1 MAIERDRPGP
11 VTQAPLEEE
20 LARRGAW
27 LIRLRWVAV
36 AAVFAGTFVT
46 GLLTD
51 LPVPGLAFCVVGA
64 LILGYNLLFRRI
76 LRHLKSLETTT
87 VAWGRFASAQFL
99 TDWGALI
106 VLVHLTGGI
115 ASPLLFFFVFH
126 AILASILLPP
136 KSAYLHAAFGVLLV
150 GLLATI
156 EGVGLLPHRP
166 MVGFE
171 GVEHGEFRQVV
182 VRFLFFATAIL
193 FTTHLA
199 GSIARRLWART
210 MELLRMKDSVEAAF
224 HRTRTLYDI
233 ARAVNSTLDLSQVL
247 NTVVARTTVA
257 LNGKACSIRLLD
269 DDGTR
274 LRLSAAYGLSD
285 TYLQKGDVDPAKSPV
300 DQSAMM
306 GWAVQVPDVT
316 DAVAFQYPEEVRR
329 EGIRSVVVAPML
341 LRGTAIGVLRL
352 YTAERREFGDEDI
365 GFLMAIASQG
375 AVAIENARAYRH
387 LEELE
392 AAKAKFVFLVLHE
405 LKTPVASL
413 RSSLS
418 ILEEGFLDE
427 LDERKRSL
435 VARMVRRVSGLQDL
449 LKDLMALGSMKGRVP
464 GRAAGTADL
473 CGVVRGVLE
482 KVQAEAERKRIQME
496 VVIPASEVTLRGDDE
511 DLDKIVG
518 NLVENAVKYTPD
530 GGRVQVTLVADQ
542 NRARLVCRDSGIGIS
557 EDALTH
563 VFDEF
568 YRAGNAKQF
577 AEGTGL
583 GLSLVKRLVDMYR
596 GEIEVTSS
604 VGEGSTFTVSLP
616 LQG

>member
-20 LARRGAW
+20 LAKRGAW
-27 LIRLRWVAV
+27 LIRLRWLAG
-36 AAVFAGTFVT
+36 AGVFVGTLVLW
-46 GLLTD
+46 LLAD
-51 LPVPGLAFCVVGA
+51 LPVPGIAFCAVGVG
-64 LILGYNLLFRRI
+64 ILAYNLLFRRI
-76 LRHLKSLETTT
+76 LRHLKTLESTT
-87 VAWGRFASAQFL
+87 VVWGRFASAQFL
-99 TDWGALI
+99 TDWVALI

-115 ASPLLFFFVFH
+115 TSPLLFFFVFH

-136 KSAYLHAAFGVLLV
+136 RPAYLHASFGVLLV
-150 GLLATI
+150 GLLAAI
-156 EGVGLLPHRP
+156 EGAGLLPHRP
-166 MVGFE
+166 MPGFD
-171 GVEHGEFRQVV
+171 GMPHDDIRQIGL
-182 VRFLFFATAIL
+182 RLLFFATAIL
-193 FTTHLA
+193 FATHLA

-210 MELLRMKDSVEAAF
+210 VELMRLKDSVEAAF
-224 HRTRTLYDI
+224 HRTQTLYDI
-233 ARAVNSTLDLSQVL
+233 ARAVNSTLDLSHVL

-257 LNGKACSIRLLD
+257 MYGKACSIRLLD
-269 DDGTR
+269 DEGNR

-300 DQSAMM
+300 DQSALL
-306 GWAVQVPDVT
+306 GWSVQVPDVS
-316 DAVAFQYPEEVRR
+316 DATAFQYPEEVLR

-352 YTAERREFGDEDI
+352 YTAERREFDDEDI

-392 AAKAKFVFLVLHE
+392 EAKAKFVFLVLHE
-405 LKTPVASL
+405 LKAPVASL

-418 ILEEGFLDE
+418 ILEEGFLGE
-427 LDERKRSL
+427 MDERKRSL
-435 VARMVRRVSGLQDL
+435 VARMVRRVAGLQDL
-449 LKDLMALGSMKGRVP
+449 LKDLMELGSMKGRVP
-464 GRAAGTADL
+464 GRASGTAEL

-482 KVQAEAERKRIQME
+482 RVSSEAERKHVRIDT
-496 VVIPASEVTLRGDDE
+496 VIPEAAVTVAGNAE

-530 GGRVQVTLVADQ
+530 GGLVSVTLVSDK

-557 EDALTH
+557 EDAVGH
-563 VFDEF
+563 VFVEF

-583 GLSLVKRLVDMYR
+583 GLSLVKRLVDMYH
-596 GEIEVTSS
+596 GEIEVASKI
-604 VGEGSTFTVSLP
+604 GEGSTFTVSLP
-616 LQG
+616 VHG